1 MIRGDVMNERRR
13 TPRTDIAMPCTLNR
27 RSGSA
32 IDAQTVNLGP
42 GGMRI
47 TTRRPLAPDEVLRFD
62 LPEQSVDGRAR
73 VLRQEGHNTYALRF
87 ENLQAPARDQLHA
100 LASGV

>member
-1 MIRGDVMNERRR
+1 M
-13 TPRTDIAMPCTLNR
+13 PRTDIAMPCTLSR

-42 GGMRI
+42 GGMCI
-47 TTRRPLAPDEVLRFD
+47 TTHRPLAPDEVLRFD
-62 LPEQSVDGRAR
+62 LTGQAVDGRAR

-87 ENLQAPARDQLHA
+87 ENLQEPAREHLHA
-100 LASGV
+100 LAGG

>member
-1 MIRGDVMNERRR
+1 MIRGDFMNERRR
-13 TPRTDIAMPCTLNR
+13 MPRTDIAMPCTLSR

-62 LPEQSVDGRAR
+62 LPEQAVDGRAR

-87 ENLQAPARDQLHA
+87 ESLQEPARELLQALVVRA
-100 LASGV
+100 